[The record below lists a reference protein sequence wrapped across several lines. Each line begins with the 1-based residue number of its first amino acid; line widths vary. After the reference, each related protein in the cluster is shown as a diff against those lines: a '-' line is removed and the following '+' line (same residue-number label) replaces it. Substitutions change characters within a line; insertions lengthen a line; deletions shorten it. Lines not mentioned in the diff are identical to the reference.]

1 VLKPLRLFP
10 GSPGFFLSA
19 KYAMILYPN
28 NKTENQ
34 MELTE
39 AKKITGNQPTWAL
52 KNMVKALKMS
62 SWLNTPEENQRLI
75 AAQIILSNQ
84 LNGETNGI
92 N

>member
-1 VLKPLRLFP
+1 
-10 GSPGFFLSA
+10 
-19 KYAMILYPN
+19 
-28 NKTENQ
+28 

-84 LNGETNGI
+84 QNGD
-92 N
+92 

>member
-1 VLKPLRLFP
+1 
-10 GSPGFFLSA
+10 
-19 KYAMILYPN
+19 
-28 NKTENQ
+28 

-84 LNGETNGI
+84 QNGETNGI